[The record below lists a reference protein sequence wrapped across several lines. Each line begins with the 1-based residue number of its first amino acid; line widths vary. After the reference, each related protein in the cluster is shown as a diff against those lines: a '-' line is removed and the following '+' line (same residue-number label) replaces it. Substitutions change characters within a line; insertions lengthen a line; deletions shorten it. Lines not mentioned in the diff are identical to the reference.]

1 MQFAFEVGRCCL
13 ASGWDGKM
21 LCDRGLARQPLELS
35 TRDPFLHNPLF
46 RGRYFTFMHSGK
58 ANGLSGLA
66 FLATHWP
73 EDVRHLGLL

>member
-1 MQFAFEVGRCCL
+1 
-13 ASGWDGKM
+13 M
-21 LCDRGLARQPLELS
+21 LCDRRLARRLQELS
-35 TRDPFLHNPLF
+35 TRGPFFHNPLF
-46 RGRYFTFMHSGK
+46 RGRYFTFTHSGR